1 MIRVFVVRCESGVEY
16 QTCLEFSD
24 DCALKISAF
33 VHHPMESDAIS
44 NPILAAV
51 QTAWQVWEK
60 GDFRAIEHRNF
71 IMHWIT
77 KLCRILRWQRSPEY
91 NIFA

>member
-51 QTAWQVWEK
+51 QTA
-60 GDFRAIEHRNF
+60 
-71 IMHWIT
+71 
-77 KLCRILRWQRSPEY
+77 
-91 NIFA
+91 